1 MFKLIQNEFLKLHA
15 KKGMYIL
22 IGVIAALEI
31 LGTLAMLKWGKGDE
45 FKGSYLDYANSEIG
59 LIVLFTTIFGIT
71 LAARTLTEEF
81 QKGTIKQLLIRPRKR
96 LAVLFSKYITV
107 LLAMLFIV
115 LAGMLIAMIIGGI
128 VMDGSKTELTL
139 GIVMKSTLYQ
149 LLSPF
154 FFATLAFFLANVF
167 RKSVLPLIITM
178 FLFFLQGAINMV
190 LIMFAK
196 GVAKFVVFNHLDL
209 RAYDSN
215 KLINGGMEPT
225 FTEFTFTTSLLLVV
239 AYFVVLLV
247 ASSALFQKRDVL

>member
-22 IGVIAALEI
+22 IGVIAVLEI
-31 LGTLAMLKWGKGDE
+31 LGVLAMLKWGDGNE
-45 FKGSYLDYANSEIG
+45 FKGSYLDFASSEIS
-59 LIVLFTTIFGIT
+59 LITLFVTIFGIT
-71 LAARTLTEEF
+71 IASRIITDEF

-96 LAVLFSKYITV
+96 MTVLFSKYITV
-107 LLAMLFIV
+107 LLTIIFIIF
-115 LAGMLIAMIIGGI
+115 ASTLIAMIIGGI

-149 LLSPF
+149 VFSPF

-167 RKSVLPLIITM
+167 RKSVLPLIITL
-178 FLFFLQGAINMV
+178 FFFFLQQPIKMM
-190 LIMFAK
+190 LMMLAK
-196 GVAKFVVFNHLDL
+196 GSAKFVVLFHLNL
-209 RAYDSN
+209 NVYDGN
-215 KLINGGMEPT
+215 KLINRGAEPP
-225 FTEFTFTTSLLLVV
+225 FTEFTFTTSLLLVA